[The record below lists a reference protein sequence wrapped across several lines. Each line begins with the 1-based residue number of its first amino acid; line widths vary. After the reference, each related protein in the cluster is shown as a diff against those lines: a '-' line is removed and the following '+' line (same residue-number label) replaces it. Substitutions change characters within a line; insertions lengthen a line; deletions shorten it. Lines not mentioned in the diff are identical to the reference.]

1 MFDVVHHKMNRRQ
14 FLSAGLGIA
23 GALAMS
29 PSRLFGEE
37 DKSNLK
43 EVARWAILSDT
54 HTPQDPDNHFR
65 GFYPYKNLQEA
76 VGWLS
81 AAMPDGLVVTGDV
94 SRWSGKKAS
103 YDNFKKLL
111 APIGEQRPIHL
122 ALGNH
127 DDRGNFKQ
135 AFKAYT
141 GDGERVEGKH
151 VVATNAGPV
160 RMILLDSLM
169 WVSLFPGKL
178 GKAQCQWLQE
188 YLQVCDD
195 RPTILFVHHTIHD
208 GANDMMDV
216 GKLVDIIRPATK
228 VKAVMFGHSHALNFS
243 QLHGIHLIN
252 VPALGFNFSNRQPV
266 GWIDAQ
272 LTANSGEFTVRAIGG
287 NRKLDGYVRRLTWR
301 T

>member
-1 MFDVVHHKMNRRQ
+1 MFDVHCALNRRQ
-14 FLSAGLGIA
+14 FLSAGLGLA
-23 GALAMS
+23 GAIAMS
-29 PSRLFGEE
+29 PSRLLGEE

-65 GFYPYKNLQEA
+65 SSWPYKNLQEA
-76 VGWLS
+76 VGLIS
-81 AAMPDGLVVTGDV
+81 ANMPDGLVVAGDV
-94 SRWSGKKAS
+94 SRWSGKKGS

-111 APIGEQRPIHL
+111 APIGQQRPVHL

-127 DDRGNFKQ
+127 DDRGNFEQ

-141 GDGERVEGKH
+141 GDTERVEGRH

-178 GKAQCQWLQE
+178 GAAQRQWLQQ
-188 YLQVCDD
+188 YLKVCDD
-195 RPTILFVHHTIHD
+195 RPTILFVHHTIND
-208 GANDMMDV
+208 GANDMMDCR
-216 GKLVDIIRPATK
+216 KLVEIIRPATK

-243 QLHGIHLIN
+243 QVHGIHLIN
-252 VPALGFNFSNRQPV
+252 VPALGFNFSGRQPV

-272 LTANSGEFTVRAIGG
+272 LTAKGGEFTVRAIGG
-287 NRKLDGYVRRLTWR
+287 NRKFDGCIRRLTWR